1 MPSES
6 GDMKLL
12 GNFRKLIDFVSADPN
27 YNPANSRI
35 KIAGLETL
43 YTSGQTAA
51 TNVRTTEAELG
62 YVRQRTDEC
71 SFGLIEPHRICLQ

>member
-27 YNPANSRI
+27 YDPANERI
-35 KIAGLETL
+35 AIADLETL
-43 YTSGQTAA
+43 NTSGQSAA
-51 TNVRTTEAELG
+51 TNVNTKSAPYPRPRVEHVVGFL
-62 YVRQRTDEC
+62 V
-71 SFGLIEPHRICLQ
+71 